1 MAALSLCMIVKN
13 EEEHLARC
21 LSSVRDAADE
31 IVIVDTGSSDKTI
44 EIAES
49 FGSNIFHFN
58 WIDDFSAARN
68 FSISKCRGDW
78 ILYLDADEQL
88 NPDSVDEINRLK
100 KSQPAAVYCKVISQG
115 TNTTNGSIF
124 KYPRLFP
131 NLPGVQFTGKVH
143 EQIIDSLKKLKLPVI
158 ESNIEIIH
166 YGYTTNEEEL
176 KKKKE
181 RNLSLL
187 LSAVNHNPT
196 MYDRLKL
203 IQTLISLNKLNE
215 AETELNKLIKRKD
228 LISENRGL
236 ALFYFASVKYDQ
248 NDLDSAISYGL
259 KAVKILNQ
267 KPELNYLLYLIQLRK
282 NNLTEAMQ
290 FLKSAAITNLQLLNN
305 PISFNNENVLDQVEL
320 YLRAINLCYR
330 LNDLKSAEVY
340 LEKLS
345 EYLSASK
352 NISRE
357 LLLSELSEMF
367 LEFSDETKTIDFVSA
382 CFNSVH
388 MQQFTEIIK
397 NCSNNSIVKNIYEQ
411 LLTKYPG
418 SPVLYKNLALLY
430 ADSEPLKAIVLFQKA
445 LEIEKEPQT
454 YIHLISAYL
463 GLNEPGKAAETFYLL
478 KQEFS
483 QNVQIKQ
490 KIAVLEQKLN
500 SILKLNSA

>member
-1 MAALSLCMIVKN
+1 MIVKN
-13 EEEHLARC
+13 EEKHLERC
-21 LSSVRDAADE
+21 LTSVKDVADE

-49 FGSNIFHFN
+49 FNSKIFHFN
-58 WIDDFSAARN
+58 WINDFSAARN
-68 FSISKCRGDW
+68 FSLSKCKSDW
-78 ILYLDADEQL
+78 ILYLDADEEL

-115 TNTTNGSIF
+115 TNTINGSIF

-187 LSAVNHNPT
+187 LSAVSQKSNV
-196 MYDRLKL
+196 YERLKL
-203 IQTLISLNKLNE
+203 VQTLISLNKLNE
-215 AETELNKLIKRKD
+215 AERELNKLIKFKD
-228 LISENRGL
+228 LKGENRGL
-236 ALFYFASVKYDQ
+236 AFFYFASVKYEQ
-248 NDLDSAISYGL
+248 NDLDSAFSYGL
-259 KAVKILNQ
+259 KAVQILNQ

-282 NNLTEAMQ
+282 NNLTEALQ
-290 FLKSAAITNLQLLNN
+290 FLRSSAITNLKLLDS
-305 PISFNNENVLDQVEL
+305 PMSFNNENVLDQIDL
-320 YLRAINLCYR
+320 YLRAINLSYKMK
-330 LNDLKSAEVY
+330 DFKSAEVY
-340 LEKLS
+340 LDCLS

-352 NISRE
+352 NIE
-357 LLLSELSEMF
+357 KEIMLSELSELF
-367 LEFSDETKTIDFVSA
+367 LKFSDKIKTIEFVSA

-388 MQQFTEIIK
+388 MLQITDIIN
-397 NCSNNSIVKNIYEQ
+397 NCNNDCIVKNIFEQ
-411 LLTKYPG
+411 LLIKYPD
-418 SPVLYKNLALLY
+418 SSVLYKNLALLY
-430 ADSEPLKAIVLFQKA
+430 TDSEPLKSIFLFQKA

-454 YIHLISAYL
+454 YIHLISVYI
-463 GLNEPGKAAETFYLL
+463 GLNDHNKAAETFYLL

-483 QNVQIKQ
+483 KNVQISPQ
-490 KIAVLEQKLN
+490 INILERKLTA
-500 SILKLNSA
+500 ILT